1 LCHVAVARG
10 AEGHGRAERGGY
22 DGCRP
27 RGGALTGLNIP
38 DGFSADTC
46 ANAHPKELNMGTSRI
61 QVVSFVSLCALTAA
75 SALAQQASAPA
86 LPAVVSKPLIAS
98 PLTGDDK
105 KEIVLMSVAIQPAGA
120 VPLHTHPGD
129 CVGSVLEG
137 TVELLVD
144 GQPPR
149 RVAAGDTYANPRG
162 TPHGFRNVGETPARL
177 LNSLVLDK
185 GAPRVQPVVPPS
197 RP

>member
-1 LCHVAVARG
+1 MHAQESNLNV
-10 AEGHGRAERGGY
+10 
-22 DGCRP
+22 P
-27 RGGALTGLNIP
+27 RI
-38 DGFSADTC
+38 
-46 ANAHPKELNMGTSRI
+46 R
-61 QVVSFVSLCALTAA
+61 VVPVLSLGVLAA
-75 SALAQQASAPA
+75 AAALAQPASAPPEP
-86 LPAVVSKPLIAS
+86 LVVTRPLIAS
-98 PLTGDDK
+98 PVTGDDK
-105 KEIVLMSVAIQPAGA
+105 KEIVLMSVTLQPTGA

-162 TPHGFRNVGETPARL
+162 TPHGFRNVGDAPARL
-177 LNSLVLDK
+177 LNSLVVDK
-185 GAPRVQPVVPPS
+185 GAPRVQPVVPPT